1 VKTQLEQR
9 GFWHES
15 CPVPL
20 SDLRLLTVSHSDF
33 RGHGTRTGQ
42 LVVRVRLTGLKI
54 R

>member
-1 VKTQLEQR
+1 MKTQLEQR

-20 SDLRLLTVSHSDF
+20 SDLRLLSVSHSDF